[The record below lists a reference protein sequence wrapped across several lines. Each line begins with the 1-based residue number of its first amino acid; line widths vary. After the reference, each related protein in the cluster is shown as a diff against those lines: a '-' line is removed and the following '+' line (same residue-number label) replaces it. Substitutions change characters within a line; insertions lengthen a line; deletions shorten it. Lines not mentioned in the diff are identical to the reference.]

1 MFSFSLFAVY
11 IFSSLLEHSIR
22 IIFLVVNRILLRKN
36 LYHKKLHNKVSDVCA
51 SIVAGEHL

>member
-1 MFSFSLFAVY
+1 MF
-11 IFSSLLEHSIR
+11 FSSLLEHSIR

-51 SIVAGEHL
+51 SIVAGEHLTVKNGVL